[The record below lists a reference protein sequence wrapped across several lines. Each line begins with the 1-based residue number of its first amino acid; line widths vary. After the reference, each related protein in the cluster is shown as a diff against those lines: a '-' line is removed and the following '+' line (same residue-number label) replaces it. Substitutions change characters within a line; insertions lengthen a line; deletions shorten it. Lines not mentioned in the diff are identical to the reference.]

1 MLDLASIILSI
12 GVLIISAI
20 FILRV
25 WFYIRDREDPFNPIL
40 LFTLLAIYFYLI
52 PGIYLFITEDW
63 VWINN
68 VPNKDFLIAS
78 LVVLLFFILVISS
91 YFRSPKLKLRGV
103 GFNISSADSRYL
115 FFAGVFWIVLGL
127 VGYLSFV
134 WLNGG
139 FIRLFTVNRTQF
151 QTVPNTQRYKI
162 LAWTGL
168 WSGLPLVVSSAHELY
183 EDIDN
188 SYRQRFLFIVT
199 GIVLAV
205 IVATF
210 SFRSRLKAGYPIA
223 FLLLYTHYRIYK
235 FEIKQVGIIAALG
248 VIGIGG
254 FSFVE
259 HIIGSGGTSIQLL
272 VNGFIYRVRFEPL
285 IAVINAVSV
294 ERSLQFGTS
303 LFYGGMWLDSGITGL
318 GNQIELIV
326 TGTNTSGL
334 TIGGTV
340 IAELYLNYGIIGV
353 IIFAPIYGLLLK
365 TIRSTLIKSN
375 NDLAQGLYP
384 AILFIMLAI
393 VPTSIGWVFRNFVI
407 VILPPIFLSLFV
419 RQFLSAVS
427 NQGQASDQEYNK

>member
-1 MLDLASIILSI
+1 
-12 GVLIISAI
+12 
-20 FILRV
+20 
-25 WFYIRDREDPFNPIL
+25 
-40 LFTLLAIYFYLI
+40 
-52 PGIYLFITEDW
+52 
-63 VWINN
+63 
-68 VPNKDFLIAS
+68 
-78 LVVLLFFILVISS
+78 
-91 YFRSPKLKLRGV
+91 
-103 GFNISSADSRYL
+103 
-115 FFAGVFWIVLGL
+115 
-127 VGYLSFV
+127 
-134 WLNGG
+134 
-139 FIRLFTVNRTQF
+139 
-151 QTVPNTQRYKI
+151 
-162 LAWTGL
+162 
-168 WSGLPLVVSSAHELY
+168 VVSSAHELY
-183 EDIDN
+183 EGIDN

-285 IAVINAVSV
+285 IAVINAVPV
-294 ERSLQFGTS
+294 EQSLQFGTS
-303 LFYGGMWLDSGITGL
+303 LFYGGMWLDSGIMGL

-365 TIRSTLIKSN
+365 SIRSALIESN

-407 VILPPIFLSLFV
+407 VILPPIILSLFA
-419 RQFLSAVS
+419 RQLLSAVS
-427 NQGQASDQEYNK
+427 NQG